1 MTFQGS
7 ITDLQTAEVLDS
19 TGEKVGKV
27 GQVYLTKDSQDPSW
41 VTVNIGLFGSRE
53 TFIPLAD
60 AKYAEGAITVPYEK
74 SFIKDAPNID
84 EDGEI
89 SHQEESELYRY
100 YGVSDPDAAS
110 GDDRGREDDARGRG
124 TAQDRTGTAQQD
136 PAVHEQQGRQVQ
148 DAGAP
153 AADDRTGAGAGAGV
167 GAAGAGVGA
176 AGLAGRGTE
185 ADAGSGDRAP
195 EDEQRRAAQ
204 DGAAASGDA
213 GTTAGASAPGAAD
226 GRANVDGKE
235 SVTLHEER
243 LNVGT
248 EKVETGRVRLR
259 KYTVSETQQVEVPV
273 EREEVVV
280 ERVPAGEETGGE
292 IADGETEAEVTLTEE
307 RPVVNKETVA
317 TEQVNIG
324 TRTVQDTETVSGEV
338 GREEVD
344 ITDAD
349 GRRVTGEGEGDRA

>member
-53 TFIPLAD
+53 TFIPLAE

-89 SHQEESELYRY
+89 SRQEESELYHY

-110 GDDRGREDDARGRG
+110 GDGRDREADAQGRG

-136 PAVHEQQGRQVQ
+136 PAVQGQKGQQQ
-148 DAGAP
+148 AP
-153 AADDRTGAGAGAGV
+153 VADGQAGAGAGAGV
-167 GAAGAGVGA
+167 GAAGAGVDA
-176 AGLAGRGTE
+176 AGLGGRGTG
-185 ADAGSGDRAP
+185 ADAQTGDGAL

-204 DGAAASGDA
+204 DGVTASGEA
-213 GTTAGASAPGAAD
+213 GTAAGADAPGAPGAAD
-226 GRANVDGKE
+226 DQADVDGKQ

-307 RPVVNKETVA
+307 RPVVDKETVA

-349 GRRVTGEGEGDRA
+349 GRPVEGDGEGERA

>member
-53 TFIPLAD
+53 TFIPLAE

-89 SHQEESELYRY
+89 SRQEESELYRY

-110 GDDRGREDDARGRG
+110 GDGQDREADAQGRG

-136 PAVHEQQGRQVQ
+136 PAVQGQQ
-148 DAGAP
+148 AP
-153 AADDRTGAGAGAGV
+153 VADGQAGAGAGAGV
-167 GAAGAGVGA
+167 SAAGAGVGA
-176 AGLAGRGTE
+176 AGLAGRGTG
-185 ADAGSGDRAP
+185 ADAQTGDGAL

-204 DGAAASGDA
+204 DGVMASGEA
-213 GTTAGASAPGAAD
+213 GTAAGADAPGAPGAAD
-226 GRANVDGKE
+226 DQADVDGKQ

-292 IADGETEAEVTLTEE
+292 IADGETEAEVPLTEE

-349 GRRVTGEGEGDRA
+349 GRPVEGDGEGERA